1 MPARLGLNKYTYTRC
16 CVIDMFFYYN
26 VFSAVLGPS
35 CVAGVNES
43 FHMGD
48 LMEGTYCSRIF
59 SNCDKK
65 RCVLQ
70 SPNYPGLY
78 PRNLTCYYAIRQHSI
93 PYGHQALISITQ
105 PYSRLVSI
113 KTDRTNPE
121 GADPKPVERKVCDDG
136 LHGVFESFFFS
147 NLSSPLPSHRRNIK
161 TGHWMSSHY
170 EFIGFRVYQYYTIN
184 NNMNLTITS

>member
-1 MPARLGLNKYTYTRC
+1 
-16 CVIDMFFYYN
+16 MFYCMS
-26 VFSAVLGPS
+26 FSHALRS
-35 CVAGVNES
+35 DLCAAEVNES

-48 LMEGTYCSRIF
+48 LVEGTYCSRIF

-78 PRNLTCYYAIRQHSI
+78 PRNLTCYYAIRQHAI
-93 PYGHQALISITQ
+93 PYGQQALISITQ

-121 GADPKPVERKVCDDG
+121 GADPKPVERKVCRIAVQVIAAG
-136 LHGVFESFFFS
+136 
-147 NLSSPLPSHRRNIK
+147 P
-161 TGHWMSSHY
+161 
-170 EFIGFRVYQYYTIN
+170 
-184 NNMNLTITS
+184 

>member
-1 MPARLGLNKYTYTRC
+1 MGGGYGFSTSKFFTVSPFLFAGL
-16 CVIDMFFYYN
+16 
-26 VFSAVLGPS
+26 
-35 CVAGVNES
+35 NES
-43 FHMGD
+43 FYMGD

-78 PRNLTCYYAIRQHSI
+78 PRNLTCYYAIRQHAI

-121 GADPKPVERKVCDDG
+121 NAEPKPVERKVRIRIIWIVTRI
-136 LHGVFESFFFS
+136 L
-147 NLSSPLPSHRRNIK
+147 IK
-161 TGHWMSSHY
+161 SRLVAIDY
-170 EFIGFRVYQYYTIN
+170 II
-184 NNMNLTITS
+184 LI